1 MRSRSARAAALGA
14 ALACAQPALAQ
25 RPAAPRATAAD
36 SAALAR
42 AFTLES
48 EDKPREAA
56 ALYRSV
62 LKPGTASPALLGLER
77 VYDALGWADSLV
89 GVADAAVRA
98 EPRDP
103 TLRTVHLRALRAAGR
118 AGEMR
123 GAFER
128 WMVAVPRD
136 PAPFREYARILL
148 ETQETAAAEAVL
160 ELAAIRLGGTT
171 QLALEVAQLKA
182 ASGLWDAAAA
192 AWRAAVD
199 EQDYLAEAAAASLG
213 RAPVGAR
220 DSLRARLAA
229 PRPTLGARR
238 ALAALELGWGS
249 PTRAWQALGGLPP
262 NEKTLAAWADF
273 GERAEAAG
281 AWGAARSAFAAV
293 EAVRPSAETAARAA
307 SAAVEA
313 GDAAGAL
320 SLVARAESR
329 AGAAGAP
336 ALAALRVR
344 ALVAGGRLEE
354 AERVAQSAGA
364 TPDPEARG
372 RMMQSVAWGWVR
384 AGDVA
389 RARRAL
395 AAAGGA
401 DGVET
406 IEGWLALYAGDLRTA
421 RTLFRVT
428 SDASTA
434 LVDALA
440 LLSRTAVD
448 SSAAAGAAHLALAR
462 GDTAGAAAAF
472 AAAASTVPGATP
484 LMLATPRACTPRP
497 GRRPAPWRSG
507 RPSSRSTPRRPKR
520 PRPTSSGRAPSGAP
534 GRRRPPPSGWSTS
547 SSHTRRARS
556 SPRLGASATAS
567 SMTANPLVRPL
578 RARPRLRARLARLAG
593 ALLCVAL
600 PRLAAAQ
607 WLLVPMDDEQRNHLK
622 AYGLTFNAL
631 KAGLKAEWLLN
642 YRGGAFLLPDTP
654 TLRRIAALGGVSAS
668 PETDGAVSAIR
679 AEIAGGNMDVVVL
692 DKAPKV
698 AVYTPPNAPPYDDAV
713 TLALEYAGIGYDKI
727 YDAEVLGGG
736 LGKYDWLHLHHED
749 FTGQL
754 SKFYLAYR
762 AAPWFIQQLSEG
774 REMARRNGFET
785 IPELKKAV
793 ADRMRGFVE
802 NGGFLFAMCGAT
814 ETLELAIAGR
824 NVDIA
829 GAFGDG
835 SPVDPN
841 ADERMNWG
849 RAFAFAGARVEQA
862 PFINS
867 MSDIDGHQVNVPGR
881 RQPLGSFS
889 LFSFSAK
896 FDPVA
901 SMLVQDHRS

>member
-1 MRSRSARAAALGA
+1 
-14 ALACAQPALAQ
+14 
-25 RPAAPRATAAD
+25 
-36 SAALAR
+36 
-42 AFTLES
+42 
-48 EDKPREAA
+48 
-56 ALYRSV
+56 
-62 LKPGTASPALLGLER
+62 
-77 VYDALGWADSLV
+77 
-89 GVADAAVRA
+89 
-98 EPRDP
+98 
-103 TLRTVHLRALRAAGR
+103 
-118 AGEMR
+118 
-123 GAFER
+123 
-128 WMVAVPRD
+128 
-136 PAPFREYARILL
+136 
-148 ETQETAAAEAVL
+148 
-160 ELAAIRLGGTT
+160 
-171 QLALEVAQLKA
+171 
-182 ASGLWDAAAA
+182 
-192 AWRAAVD
+192 
-199 EQDYLAEAAAASLG
+199 
-213 RAPVGAR
+213 
-220 DSLRARLAA
+220 
-229 PRPTLGARR
+229 
-238 ALAALELGWGS
+238 
-249 PTRAWQALGGLPP
+249 
-262 NEKTLAAWADF
+262 
-273 GERAEAAG
+273 
-281 AWGAARSAFAAV
+281 
-293 EAVRPSAETAARAA
+293 
-307 SAAVEA
+307 
-313 GDAAGAL
+313 
-320 SLVARAESR
+320 
-329 AGAAGAP
+329 
-336 ALAALRVR
+336 
-344 ALVAGGRLEE
+344 
-354 AERVAQSAGA
+354 
-364 TPDPEARG
+364 
-372 RMMQSVAWGWVR
+372 
-384 AGDVA
+384 
-389 RARRAL
+389 
-395 AAAGGA
+395 
-401 DGVET
+401 
-406 IEGWLALYAGDLRTA
+406 
-421 RTLFRVT
+421 
-428 SDASTA
+428 
-434 LVDALA
+434 
-440 LLSRTAVD
+440 
-448 SSAAAGAAHLALAR
+448 
-462 GDTAGAAAAF
+462 
-472 AAAASTVPGATP
+472 
-484 LMLATPRACTPRP
+484 
-497 GRRPAPWRSG
+497 
-507 RPSSRSTPRRPKR
+507 
-520 PRPTSSGRAPSGAP
+520 
-534 GRRRPPPSGWSTS
+534 
-547 SSHTRRARS
+547 
-556 SPRLGASATAS
+556 
-567 SMTANPLVRPL
+567 
-578 RARPRLRARLARLAG
+578 
-593 ALLCVAL
+593 VAL

-901 SMLVQDHRS
+901 SMLVQDHRSVITDFYGVTTSFNKARLKPGVTVLALEEGAPWVKYIHGDYGKGSWTFLGGHDPEDAQHAIGNPPTDLSLHPNSPGYRLILNNVLFPAAKKKPLKT